1 MIKSYLAGLVGAAT
15 LFAGPALAATYTT
28 VDLSAIE
35 GTDWRTMHL
44 YGVRV
49 DFGPGLGTGTVRYNG
64 IAGGGLRTSNVPVA
78 EYGTH
83 WDTPYVPNDFNYTA
97 DLGNGDTL
105 VSTAAGTG
113 QVEVRTSDAP
123 GATGIGGGELIF
135 TLDSGNFLAGS
146 MFLVGGIA
154 QDTQWD
160 PKGYFV
166 AGQDFNGPLSLSL
179 PALGSAPSTSLIE
192 VGDFSRPGGYTEGV
206 MYGSGAAVGRTGTAA
221 FTLKENTNSFSIAM
235 LSDPQRSQKAGAKMY
250 FSFATVS
257 AVPEPATWGM
267 MIMGFGLTGAALRS
281 RRARASF
288 AA

>member
-1 MIKSYLAGLVGAAT
+1 MTKSYLAGLACAAT
-15 LFAGPALAATYTT
+15 LFAAPAVAATYTT

-35 GTDWRTMHL
+35 GTDWLTMKH

-64 IAGGGLRTSNVPVA
+64 SNGGRLDTYHVPVTDH
-78 EYGTH
+78 GTY
-83 WDTPYVPNDFNYTA
+83 WDTPYQPGDFNYTA
-97 DLGNGDTL
+97 NLGNGDTL
-105 VSTAAGTG
+105 VSTAVGTG
-113 QVEVRTSDAP
+113 QIAVGTSDDP

-154 QDTQWD
+154 QETQWD

-166 AGQDFNGPLSLSL
+166 AGQDFGGPLSLSL
-179 PALGSAPSTSLIE
+179 PALGSGASTSLIE
-192 VGDFSRPGGYTEGV
+192 VGNYTRPGSYTEGL
-206 MYGSGAAVGRTGTAA
+206 MYGSGAAVGRTGTTA
-221 FTLKENTNSFSIAM
+221 FALKQNTNSFSIAM

-267 MIMGFGLTGAALRS
+267 MILGFGLTGAAIRS
-281 RRARASF
+281 RRIGAPRA
-288 AA
+288 A